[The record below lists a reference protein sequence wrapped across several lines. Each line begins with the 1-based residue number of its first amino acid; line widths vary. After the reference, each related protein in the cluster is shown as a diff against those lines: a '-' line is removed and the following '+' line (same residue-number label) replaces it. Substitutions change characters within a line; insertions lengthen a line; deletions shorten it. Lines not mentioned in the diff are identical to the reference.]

1 MSRLSRYLF
10 GLFSAQAGALF
21 ALAVV
26 LIFLVQCLRV
36 ADAGAVRGQGL
47 GIILLQALL
56 AMPALAVSFL
66 FVCIAIGLARALRSL
81 AETRELHIIHASG
94 RLRGLL
100 AAIMAFSLAG
110 AVFALVLTH
119 FVEPLTLR
127 AGTLIRARIAADIV
141 GRSLVP
147 QRFAEVADGVTI
159 MVGGR
164 GRNGEITSFFADD
177 RRDPETQRTYMADTA
192 LLASDGESYVLQLE
206 NGAMQF
212 RTADG
217 QFSEISFARYD
228 IDLARLTGG
237 FDDTQSQ
244 RETTSLALLE
254 ESFASGEISTTAAR
268 RLVART
274 VEGLRVLTLT
284 AVVAAMAAF
293 PTGRR
298 RRSRIPIELV
308 VFAIAFAER
317 GITALTPSGGL
328 FAPANGA
335 IAMLAAALIV
345 LVVRLRLFAPV
356 WRRRTT

>member
-66 FVCIAIGLARALRSL
+66 FVCIAIGLARALRGL
-81 AETRELHIIHASG
+81 AETRELHIIHAN
-94 RLRGLL
+94 GLL
-100 AAIMAFSLAG
+100 RALMAAIGAFAIVG
-110 AVFALVLTH
+110 AMLALVLTH
-119 FVEPLTLR
+119 FIEPLTLR

-147 QRFAEVADGVTI
+147 HRFAQVAEGVTI

-177 RRDPETQRTYMADTA
+177 RRDPETQRTYTANNA

-212 RTADG
+212 RSADG

-228 IDLARLTGG
+228 IDLARLTGQ
-237 FDDTQSQ
+237 FDDTQSL
-244 RETTSLALLE
+244 RETTSLTLIEQSL
-254 ESFASGEISTTAAR
+254 ASGEIAPADAR
-268 RLVART
+268 RLVTRT
-274 VEGLRVLTLT
+274 IEGLRVLALT
-284 AVVAAMAAF
+284 AIVAAMAAF

-298 RRSRIPIELV
+298 RRSRIPLELT

-317 GITALTPSGGL
+317 GITALAPGTGL
-328 FAPANGA
+328 FAPATGGLV
-335 IAMLAAALIV
+335 MLAVALV
-345 LVVRLRLFAPV
+345 ALTVRLRLYAPV
-356 WRRRTT
+356 WRRRSV

>member
-1 MSRLSRYLF
+1 MSRLSRYLLR
-10 GLFSAQAGALF
+10 LFSAQAGALF

-56 AMPALAVSFL
+56 SMPALAISFL

-81 AETRELHIIHASG
+81 AETRELHIIHANG
-94 RLRGLL
+94 RLRGLV
-100 AAIMAFSLAG
+100 AAILAFALTG
-110 AVFALVLTH
+110 ALFALVLTH

-147 QRFAEVADGVTI
+147 ERFAEVAEGVTI
-159 MVGGR
+159 TVGGR
-164 GRNGEITSFFADD
+164 GRNGEITGFFADD
-177 RRDPETQRTYMADTA
+177 RRDPQTQRTYMADTA
-192 LLASDGESYVLQLE
+192 LLASDGEGYVLQLE

-228 IDLARLTGG
+228 IDLARLTGE
-237 FDDTQSQ
+237 FDETQSQ
-244 RETTSLALLE
+244 RETTSWTLVADSLE
-254 ESFASGEISTTAAR
+254 SGEIDPAAAR
-268 RLVART
+268 RLVSRS
-274 VEGLRVLTLT
+274 VEGLRVLALT

-293 PTGRR
+293 PSGRR
-298 RRSRIPIELV
+298 RRGRVPIELV

-317 GITALTPSGGL
+317 GITALTPGNGL
-328 FAPANGA
+328 LAPANGS
-335 IAMLAAALIV
+335 IAMLAVAVVV
-345 LVVRLRLFAPV
+345 LVVRLRLLSPAL
-356 WRRRTT
+356 RRRTA